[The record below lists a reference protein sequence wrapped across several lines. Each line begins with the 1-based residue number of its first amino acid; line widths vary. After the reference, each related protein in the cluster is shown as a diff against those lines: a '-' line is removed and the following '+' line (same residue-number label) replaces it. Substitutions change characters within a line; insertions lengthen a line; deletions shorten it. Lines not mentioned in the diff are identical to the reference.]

1 LTVPLTYLSTTAP
14 GTPRATNAKDGCS
27 MAHDLLLVEPQSVP
41 PLHEE
46 FRPAVLGNRAFLA
59 AVQAS
64 GKAVPLRIALE
75 RGDGSVSTFE
85 TQAFA
90 SDADLAEANL
100 FYAERLVKFLLWQR
114 GGWKVTIGGPPEI
127 AKHIRRVYS
136 PSGERAF
143 DYDFMGMTVYENP
156 FTVVDTDAESVP
168 ASSETSAPL
177 GRHLEGCRVGF
188 DLGASDRKTSA
199 VIDGK
204 DVFTEEVVWDPKSA
218 TDWHYQYEGIKH
230 SIQRA
235 IEHMPRVDAIGG
247 SAAGVYI
254 NNRAMIASLFRGIP
268 KADFEAHVK
277 PIFED
282 LGKEFGV
289 PMDVVNDGEV
299 TALAGSMSLNANAV
313 LGVAMGSSLAAG
325 YVTPEGNITGWLNE
339 LAFAPIDFHPNAPED
354 EWSGD
359 IGCGVQYFSQQGVMR
374 LAAAAGLEFEAG
386 RSVPER
392 LEDVQAWMKAG
403 RQGIAPIYE
412 SIGTCLGY
420 TVAHYADF
428 YDIEKMLILG
438 RVTTGVGGDIILEK
452 AQGIISDEFPE
463 LADRIE
469 MMLPN
474 EKLRRVGQAIAAA
487 SLPAV

>member
-1 LTVPLTYLSTTAP
+1 MRHP
-14 GTPRATNAKDGCS
+14 
-27 MAHDLLLVEPQSVP
+27 LLLSAPPTVP
-41 PLHEE
+41 PLHAA
-46 FRPAVLGNRAFLA
+46 FRPAVLGNRAFQQ
-59 AVQAS
+59 AVKAS
-64 GKAVPLRIALE
+64 GKGVPLRIALQ

-85 TQAFA
+85 TSVFP
-90 SDADLAEANL
+90 SGHELAEANL
-100 FYAERLVKFLLWQR
+100 TYAERLVKFLLWQR
-114 GGWKVTIGGPPEI
+114 GGWKVIIGGPPEI
-127 AKHIRRVYS
+127 ARHIRLVYS

-168 ASSETSAPL
+168 GSSETSAPL

-199 VIDGK
+199 VVDGK
-204 DVFTEEVVWDPKSA
+204 DVFTEEVPWDPKSA

-235 IEHMPRVDAIGG
+235 AEHLPRLDAIGG

-268 KADFEAHVK
+268 KDDFETHVK
-277 PIFED
+277 PIFEN
-282 LGKEFGV
+282 LGAEFGV
-289 PMDVVNDGEV
+289 PLVVVNDGEV

-313 LGVAMGSSLAAG
+313 LGAAMGSSLAAG

-339 LAFAPIDFHPNAPED
+339 LAFAPVDYADDAPVD

-374 LAAAAGLEFEAG
+374 LAEAAGIEFAAE
-386 RSVPER
+386 RTVPER
-392 LEDVQAWMKAG
+392 LEDVQALMKANDP
-403 RQGIAPIYE
+403 RVPPLYETIGI
-412 SIGTCLGY
+412 CLGY
-420 TVAHYADF
+420 TIAHYADF
-428 YDIEKMLILG
+428 YAIEKMLILG
-438 RVTTGVGGDIILEK
+438 RVTTGAGGDIILEK
-452 AQGIISDEFPE
+452 AQDVVKREFPE
-463 LADRIE
+463 VAEKLE